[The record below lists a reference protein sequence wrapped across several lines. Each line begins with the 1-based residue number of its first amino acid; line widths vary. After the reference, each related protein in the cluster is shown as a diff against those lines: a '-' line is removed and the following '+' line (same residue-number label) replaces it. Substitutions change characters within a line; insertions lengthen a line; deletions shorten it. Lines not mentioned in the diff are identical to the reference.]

1 MLDNIG
7 GYEYVSIGK
16 NRYVKRKYFFKKPMR
31 IMFVILL
38 SELEERLYRAAE
50 LRQGNTEGLNDKNL
64 NDLIRMLLEN
74 DPISLQT
81 EYESKAAFKD
91 DLKALSSFRNIIFHI
106 NKKLEES
113 IDYETIIKRKKQ
125 ALRSLVALQ
134 QITDNL
140 KERNKI
146 IDSTKET

>member
-1 MLDNIG
+1 
-7 GYEYVSIGK
+7 
-16 NRYVKRKYFFKKPMR
+16 MR